1 MQKMG
6 NSAWMHL
13 PVSSLCVDLIKLEMF
28 TD

>member
-6 NSAWMHL
+6 NLAWMHL
-13 PVSSLCVDLIKLEMF
+13 SVSSLCVDLSKLEMF